1 MHILILIANKGSVLN
16 FKILSNCI
24 MGIFFGPF
32 SIWIMINYY
41 YYHYY
46 FLLFLRGGGGPQ
58 DCALCLSLCEHRR
71 WDQWENWLMKSP
83 LRSCRA
89 ASTFLKTAATSG
101 RGLAGKSWTGVVKI
115 KAILHHNVC
124 KYCTETVIVL
134 SILRFILL
142 LKYLCIFNLSV
153 FLRLEFEYKIAS
165 MQYYL
170 MYANKHTNNF

>member
-1 MHILILIANKGSVLN
+1 M
-16 FKILSNCI
+16 
-24 MGIFFGPF
+24 FFF
-32 SIWIMINYY
+32 
-41 YYHYY
+41 
-46 FLLFLRGGGGPQ
+46 FLRGGGGPQ
-58 DCALCLSLCEHRR
+58 NCALCLSLCEHRR

-101 RGLAGKSWTGVVKI
+101 RGLAGKCWTGVVKI
-115 KAILHHNVC
+115 KAILLHNVC

-142 LKYLCIFNLSV
+142 LKYLYIFNLSV

-170 MYANKHTNNF
+170 MYAINTLTIFKVCAHFLLSYNYLHPKSEPWTHVFKLFLKG